1 LLTRFTDGSTYI
13 HLYELPIALNR
24 FSLQQSLEAS
34 IFTMASTNPTM
45 DASQAQGAQIP
56 LQDFEIPQ
64 FPREAGGLMAL
75 TLTSDIKLDE
85 YSDILKKPPFVPHL
99 PSSIQSLTLE
109 LFSLGYPPGFLT
121 SLIKELPH
129 LKTLVLYSQLFAG
142 VSPESREDAAE
153 FFGKAQS
160 LRSLHFLDVF
170 AQPHF
175 IQQIAPK
182 IKERERGLMFLE
194 VNYTYRHEDEHFL
207 ERVSGSELPLLI
219 SPSLITC
226 SLNVSVPDITDDPD
240 DPANLIHEVK
250 KDTSWDGVLSY
261 SLDDPTNAV
270 LIETLTAEDSA
281 PRAMKLLNTTLYT
294 ISITQLRTI
303 LEKHL
308 GLLVLSVT
316 VQMQPTN
323 ESKKQLTETLSMCKS
338 LEQVEVVVNLDSEQ
352 ESENVGKIYYTKEE
366 METLSTKCTK
376 LNSFK
381 ANIMRRTNL
390 QSLSWSKPGDQWDGG
405 VLAAVEKSEKAE
417 APKKA
422 VSSIRTAVST

>member
-1 LLTRFTDGSTYI
+1 
-13 HLYELPIALNR
+13 
-24 FSLQQSLEAS
+24 
-34 IFTMASTNPTM
+34 MANAKSTM

-56 LQDFEIPQ
+56 LQSFELPQ

-85 YSDILKKPPFVPHL
+85 YSEILKKPPFVPRL
-99 PSSIQSLTLE
+99 PNSIQSLTLE

-121 SLIKELPH
+121 SLIKELPY

-142 VSPESREDAAE
+142 VSPESREDAVQ
-153 FFGKAQS
+153 FFEKAQS

-175 IQQIAPK
+175 IEQIAPK

-194 VNYTYRHEDEHFL
+194 VNYTFRHEDEHFL

-226 SLNVSVPDITDDPD
+226 SLNVSIPDLTDDPD
-240 DPANLIHEVK
+240 DPSNLIHEVK
-250 KDTSWDGVLSY
+250 KDTSRDGVLSY
-261 SLDDPTNAV
+261 AQGDPTNTI
-270 LIETLTAEDSA
+270 LIENLTAEDSA

-316 VQMQPTN
+316 IELQATDDAKN
-323 ESKKQLTETLSMCKS
+323 QLMETLSLCKS
-338 LEQVEVVVNLDSEQ
+338 LEQVEIVVNLGSDQ
-352 ESENVGKIYYTKEE
+352 VSENVGKIYYTKEE
-366 METLSTKCTK
+366 MEDLSTKCKK

-381 ANIMRRTNL
+381 ANVMRRTNL

-405 VLAAVEKSEKAE
+405 VLAAVEESEKAE

-422 VSSIRTAVST
+422 VSSIRKAV

>member
-1 LLTRFTDGSTYI
+1 M
-13 HLYELPIALNR
+13 ANA
-24 FSLQQSLEAS
+24 QS
-34 IFTMASTNPTM
+34 TM

-56 LQDFEIPQ
+56 LQSFELPQ

-85 YSDILKKPPFVPHL
+85 YSEILKKPPFVPRL

-142 VSPESREDAAE
+142 ISPESQEDAVQ
-153 FFGKAQS
+153 FFEKAQT

-170 AQPHF
+170 AKPHF
-175 IQQIAPK
+175 VEQIAPK

-194 VNYTYRHEDEHFL
+194 VNYTFRHEDDHFL
-207 ERVSGSELPLLI
+207 ESVSGTELPLLI

-226 SLNVSVPDITDDPD
+226 SLNVSVPDLTDDPE
-240 DPANLIHEVK
+240 DPSNLIHEVK
-250 KDTSWDGVLSY
+250 KDTSRDGVLSY
-261 SLDDPTNAV
+261 TQSDPTNAILV
-270 LIETLTAEDSA
+270 ENLTAEDSA

-294 ISITQLRTI
+294 ISIAQLRTI
-303 LEKHL
+303 LEKHV
-308 GLLVLSVT
+308 GLLVLSIT
-316 VQMQPTN
+316 IELQPT
-323 ESKKQLTETLSMCKS
+323 EEAKKQLMETLTICKS
-338 LEQVEVVVNLDSEQ
+338 LEQVEIVVNLGSDE
-352 ESENVGKIYYTKEE
+352 EPENVGKIYFTKEE
-366 METLSTKCTK
+366 MEDLSTKCKK

-381 ANIMRRTNL
+381 ANFMRRTNL
-390 QSLSWSKPGDQWDGG
+390 QSLSWSKPGDQWEGG
-405 VLAAVEKSEKAE
+405 VLAPVEESEKTE

-422 VSSIRTAVST
+422 VSFIRKAV